1 MCQSEREKELRN
13 KLQNN
18 REQRNEIVED
28 LARELFVRFVGKNI
42 IAPRE
47 PESNVEI
54 CIICRGNKFYVYD
67 PLSKY
72 VEPDEWDF
80 NKIIDDLK
88 HDDDI
93 ALDYR
98 YVTDEEAIEFIRKMY
113 QDRAE
118 RAKKLLN
125 SIMSVKID

>member
-1 MCQSEREKELRN
+1 MCQTEKEKELRN
-13 KLQNN
+13 KLQIN
-18 REQRNEIVED
+18 RNERNEIVEE
-28 LARELFVRFVGKNI
+28 LARELFVKFVGKNLV
-42 IAPRE
+42 APRE
-47 PESNVEI
+47 PGSDIEV

-67 PLSKY
+67 PLSKL

-98 YVTDEEAIEFIRKMY
+98 YVSDEEAIEFIRSIY
-113 QDRAE
+113 QTRAVK
-118 RAKKLLN
+118 AKELLN
-125 SIMSVKID
+125 SIMSIEIK